1 MKLDRSFFSRLPA
14 SEKRITIPTLLTL
27 LRIALVPVI
36 VFFMIKQQWNY
47 AFFLFAIASLTDLFD
62 GVVARRCNV
71 QTVLGA
77 CLDPIADKI
86 LLTSCFAA
94 LAFIHAP
101 SFMIPHWFVMLM
113 LCKELVIVVG
123 SLLLLITK
131 TGFAVQPTYLGKTTT
146 VVQILFITWLFFC
159 YFFNWE
165 PTKTYYSLM
174 SITAGFTIMTF
185 AQYVFIGCKHLLR
198 MMVRA

>member
-1 MKLDRSFFSRLPA
+1 MKFDRSFFDSLPA

-27 LRIALVPVI
+27 MRIILVPII
-36 VFFMIKQQWNY
+36 VFSMIKQQWNY
-47 AFFLFAIASLTDLFD
+47 AFFWFVVASLTDTID
-62 GVVARRCNV
+62 GAVARRCNV

-86 LLTSCFAA
+86 LLTSCFAT

-113 LCKELVIVVG
+113 LCKELVIVIG
-123 SLLLLITK
+123 SLVLLVTK
-131 TGFAVQPTYLGKTTT
+131 PCFAVQPTFLGKATT
-146 VVQILFITWLFFC
+146 VVQILFIAWLFFC
-159 YFFNWE
+159 YFFNWV

-174 SITAGFTIMTF
+174 TITVCFTIMTF
-185 AQYVFIGCKHLLR
+185 AQYVFIGIKYLLK
-198 MMVRA
+198 MTVRS